1 MKDGE
6 LKRKITALVNEEKLE
21 KLEKAEAL
29 LIDYVHKNPDDLE
42 GWNRLII
49 LETLDPIEDYEQAT
63 EYTEEALTHHNDQPI
78 YFVLILLFARLHRGE
93 LDHVLVEQAKGALNK
108 ADPEIASMISLL
120 LANYYRSRDSIQY
133 EAFLTKSIEDGPY
146 FVGNYLELGD
156 YYLEKGQRDLGKE
169 LIRKGLAQVQLI
181 YKTEDDDEELD
192 WLDIDRYVNEMLT
205 RVFIMENSY
214 NYFEE
219 LLQQE

>member
-6 LKRKITALVNEEKLE
+6 LKRKITALVNEE

-63 EYTEEALTHHNDQPI
+63 EYTKEALTHHNDQPI

>member
-63 EYTEEALTHHNDQPI
+63 EYTKEALTHHNDQPI
-78 YFVLILLFARLHRGE
+78 YFVLILLFARLQRGE

-169 LIRKGLAQVQLI
+169 LIRKGLAQVQLV

>member
-63 EYTEEALTHHNDQPI
+63 EYTKEALTHHNDQPI
-78 YFVLILLFARLHRGE
+78 YFVLILLFARLQRGE

>member
-6 LKRKITALVNEEKLE
+6 LKRKITALVNEE

-63 EYTEEALTHHNDQPI
+63 EYTKEALTHHNDQPI

-169 LIRKGLAQVQLI
+169 LIRKGLAQVQLV

>member
-21 KLEKAEAL
+21 KAEAL
-29 LIDYVHKNPDDLE
+29 LIDYVQKNPDDLE
-42 GWNRLII
+42 GWNRLIM
-49 LETLDPIEDYEQAT
+49 LETLAPIEDYEQAA
-63 EYTEEALTHHNDQPI
+63 EYTKEALTHHNDQPI

-108 ADPEIASMISLL
+108 ADLEIASMISLL

-133 EAFLTKSIEDGPY
+133 EAFLKKSIEAYPY
-146 FVGNYLELGD
+146 FVGNYLELGQ
-156 YYLEKGQRDLGKE
+156 YYVANGQRELGKE

-205 RVFIMENSY
+205 RVFIMEDSY
-214 NYFEE
+214 NDFKE

>member
-63 EYTEEALTHHNDQPI
+63 EYTKEALTHHNDQPI

-169 LIRKGLAQVQLI
+169 LIRKGLAQVQLV

>member
-6 LKRKITALVNEEKLE
+6 LKRQITELVSNR

-29 LIDYVHKNPDDLE
+29 LIDYVQKNPDDLE
-42 GWNRLII
+42 GWNRLIM
-49 LETLDPIEDYEQAT
+49 LETLDPIEDYEQAA
-63 EYTEEALTHHNDQPI
+63 EYTKEALTHHNDQPI
-78 YFVLILLFARLHRGE
+78 YFVLILLFSRLHRGE

-120 LANYYRSRDSIQY
+120 LASYYERKDSIQY
-133 EAFLTKSIEDGPY
+133 EAFLKKSIEAYPY
-146 FVGNYLELGD
+146 FVKNYLELGQ
-156 YYLEKGQRDLGKE
+156 YYLANRQRELGKE

-205 RVFIMENSY
+205 YVFITESSY
-214 NYFEE
+214 NDFEE
-219 LLQQE
+219 LLQ

>member
-6 LKRKITALVNEEKLE
+6 LKRKITALVNEE

-63 EYTEEALTHHNDQPI
+63 EYTKEALTHHNDQPI
-78 YFVLILLFARLHRGE
+78 YFVLILLFARLQRGE

-169 LIRKGLAQVQLI
+169 LIRKGLAQVQLV

>member
-63 EYTEEALTHHNDQPI
+63 EYTKEALTHHNDQPI

>member
-21 KLEKAEAL
+21 KAEAL
-29 LIDYVHKNPDDLE
+29 LIDYVQKNPDDLE
-42 GWNRLII
+42 GWNRLIM
-49 LETLDPIEDYEQAT
+49 LETLDPMEDYEQAAQ
-63 EYTEEALTHHNDQPI
+63 YAKEALTHHDDQPI
-78 YFVLILLFARLHRGE
+78 YFVLILLFAHLHRGE

-120 LANYYRSRDSIQY
+120 IAKYYKSRDSIQY

-156 YYLEKGQRDLGKE
+156 YYVAKGQRDLGKE

-192 WLDIDRYVNEMLT
+192 WLDIERYVNEMLT
-205 RVFIMENSY
+205 RVFIMEDSY
-214 NYFEE
+214 NDFEE

>member
-1 MKDGE
+1 MKDIE
-6 LKRKITALVNEEKLE
+6 LKRQITELVSNR

-29 LIDYVHKNPDDLE
+29 LIDYVQKNPDDLE
-42 GWNRLII
+42 GWNRLIM
-49 LETLDPIEDYEQAT
+49 LETLAPIEDYEQAA
-63 EYTEEALTHHNDQPI
+63 EYTKEALTHHNDQPI

-156 YYLEKGQRDLGKE
+156 YYIEKGQRDLGKE

-205 RVFIMENSY
+205 RVFIMENHY
-214 NYFEE
+214 NDFEE

>member
-1 MKDGE
+1 M
-6 LKRKITALVNEEKLE
+6 
-21 KLEKAEAL
+21 
-29 LIDYVHKNPDDLE
+29 IDYVHKNPDDLE

-63 EYTEEALTHHNDQPI
+63 EYTKEALTHHNDQPI

-133 EAFLTKSIEDGPY
+133 EDFLTKSIEDGPY